1 MIQVISRAVD
11 IMAVLEYETEGL
23 TLSELSSRVK
33 LPRSTVHRIVKTLE
47 DERLLERVPTNRG
60 YTLGPVLLRIA
71 SSGPAWLIR
80 HLHGY
85 LRDLSREINETV
97 DLSLRAGDHIYF
109 VDQIPGQHR
118 LQAVSGIGINFP
130 LHCTAPGKAML
141 SSMSRQE
148 IEAVVGKSPKRHTA
162 TTITNLPRLTQEIQ
176 KIKKTKIAYDR
187 EEHHQGI
194 CAVGTLIDNP
204 LGLPVAVSVPV
215 PSARFEKSER
225 FITKQLLLSRATI
238 ERSLLAASRH

>member
-1 MIQVISRAVD
+1 MIQVISRAID
-11 IMAVLEYETEGL
+11 IMAVLEHETEGL
-23 TLSELSSRVK
+23 TLSELSTRVK
-33 LPRSTVHRIVKTLE
+33 LPRSTVHRIVRTLE
-47 DERLLERVPTNRG
+47 DERLLERVANNRG

-71 SSGPAWLIR
+71 SSGPAWLTR

-85 LRDLSREINETV
+85 LRDLSRTINETV

-118 LQAVSGIGINFP
+118 LQAISGIGINFP

-148 IEAVVGKSPKRHTA
+148 IEDVVGKSPKRHTSA
-162 TTITNLPRLTQEIQ
+162 TITNLGRLAKEIE

-194 CAVGTLIDNP
+194 CAVGTLINNP
-204 LGLPVAVSVPV
+204 LGLPVAISVPV

-225 FITKQLLLSRATI
+225 LITKQLLLTRATI
-238 ERSLLAASRH
+238 ERSLLAAARR